1 VIRNFVPLLPL
12 VTKKAQQQEMSQY
25 VSNDPTP
32 EDVFHDD
39 SADEDSENGD
49 DLSYL
54 TQQDDIID
62 QKVLTLLNHAI
73 KNTKLSEK
81 KLQYYITEFK
91 ELHRTYKETEQ
102 RESELLEKNQE
113 MYKDLMTQK
122 EKMKSLQR
130 EKQQRLSLMSDLR
143 RELTKAEHQLSLA
156 QEQDS
161 DNQMSIIEEERAI
174 QKMEKEVKRRKDER
188 EEKERP
194 IIEAYNNDIER
205 LKQEIDEFKRNFEKH
220 KDQREESLKKVD
232 EMQQMLHKMQ
242 LEYRIFSEKFDL
254 IKDEPGRAKK
264 QADIVARALNNA
276 KIDLEKKS
284 EEIKDMALVINDDEK
299 QKKTLTNTTYQMF
312 MLEEHEL
319 KKIINFDKEIKKFK
333 IALNQELYTYK
344 QVNAKIWQL
353 QQDLNQK
360 KKALQEQS
368 DLLRMKKKDEEK
380 HFKQIHQIQ
389 SNIKT
394 LERNIEKQQVKENE
408 MQDEKETLERSIVK
422 SQQDLEELDRDVDLM
437 IHEFLNDEQ
446 VNKGVRDKVNE
457 KQQEVKRLE
466 MTITQLSD
474 QEKETTK
481 KIETLSTEREKMARD
496 SAMAKQKFVET
507 MNDIKVTNF
516 VNAELRKN
524 LTEIEQKNKQ
534 LMKMYSLMKQD
545 RNKYAKSIQENA
557 QTLAQLMDN
566 KKILDNEHE
575 VLSKKS
581 LEKEKQLIKVRRHH
595 EEVANVR
602 EQLRSEQSKLEMK
615 VRALQDE
622 IGENNN
628 EIAKLN
634 TVITLTEDEMLDL
647 KSQYENR
654 VQERNF
660 TGIQLI
666 DRNDE
671 LCILYE
677 KSNIQENIIK
687 NGEVE
692 LRKRKKETDLL
703 TVELEN
709 VQRGLTVLYKQLPD
723 LKAYLKEK
731 ASLDLQIERAQ
742 EIAEEYSKDLEN
754 PENEERWRKLG
765 GEIPEE
771 DVLQEQIQQ
780 IDEQLN
786 AKKEMLMEKNLVLQE
801 ITKSSDKLRKLA
813 ITGRDHTF
821 DLSLG
826 LNQIQAK
833 IRTQNRKMM
842 STLSELSVYQAT
854 SMTLEAKNK
863 QLEIHIDKCNDR
875 LKTGEPPSEEMEWQW
890 QKEQELM
897 QRRREALRNRKV
909 EMQQVAEMPA
919 TVSRTTA
926 LQRPNSY
933 IPDDELGIPKPYG
946 AHQPFMFA
954 EPGANM
960 RHYRKPANKEIV
972 Y

>member
-1 VIRNFVPLLPL
+1 
-12 VTKKAQQQEMSQY
+12 MSQY